1 MIQLEDTELKV
12 VHIDEDEPDFYIA
25 FLLEKAQSG
34 QFEPN
39 SFMETLGMFDETG
52 KTDEEVEVGIMEI
65 MHNAGVLEMFER
77 EEIDEMASQG
87 LIEKNDLHASLYE
100 VYITEQT

>member
-1 MIQLEDTELKV
+1 MKLEDTDLKV

-25 FLLEKAQSG
+25 FLLEKAKAGS
-34 QFEPN
+34 FEPN
-39 SFMETLGMFDETG
+39 AFMATLGMFDEDG
-52 KTDEEVEVGIMEI
+52 KTDEEIEVGIIEI
-65 MHNAGVLEMFER
+65 MHNAGVLEMFEK

-87 LIEKNDLHASLYE
+87 IIEKNDLHASLYE